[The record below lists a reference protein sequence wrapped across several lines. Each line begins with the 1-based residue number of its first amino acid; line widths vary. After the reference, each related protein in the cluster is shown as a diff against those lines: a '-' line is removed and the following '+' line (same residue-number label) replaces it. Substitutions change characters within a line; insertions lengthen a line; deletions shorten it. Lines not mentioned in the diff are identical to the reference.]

1 MASAL
6 HRLGSNFRDTLIKA
20 AGIRLSDVG
29 SRDTT
34 DYAEIICGDGVP
46 SGAYGRAS
54 GTTLL
59 YFRKDASTIDTAM
72 YISVDGGT
80 AWNAVLTSTVA
91 DSELAAL
98 AGLVS
103 AADRLPYFTGSG
115 TASLATFTAA
125 GRALVDDADA
135 AAQRTTLGLVI
146 GTDVQAYDAELAAVA
161 GLTSAANKGVRFT
174 GSGTAELV
182 DNVDAAAT
190 TGASTAAA
198 GTTTSDAGALPAG
211 TGRIYPTTAADGT
224 KGVKLNVADKVTG
237 RIIFIGNGVANQIL
251 KVYPPTGGTINGAAA
266 DAAFS
271 SASGKGVIISCLSSG
286 SNTWLAW

>member
-46 SGAYGRAS
+46 SGAYGRDS
-54 GTTLL
+54 GATLL

-72 YISVDGGT
+72 YISVNGGT

-91 DSELAAL
+91 DSELAAI

-103 AADRLPYFTGSG
+103 AADRLPYFTGAG
-115 TASLATFTAA
+115 TASLATFTSA

-224 KGVKLNVADKVTG
+224 KGVKLHTSDKVTG
-237 RIIFIGNGVANQIL
+237 RIIFIGNGVSTATL

-266 DAAFS
+266 DAAFV

>member
-20 AGIRLSDVG
+20 AGLRLSDVG
-29 SRDTT
+29 GRDTT

-46 SGAYGRAS
+46 SGAYGRDS
-54 GTTLL
+54 GATLL

-72 YISVDGGT
+72 YISINGGT

-91 DSELAAL
+91 DSELAA
-98 AGLVS
+98 
-103 AADRLPYFTGSG
+103 
-115 TASLATFTAA
+115 
-125 GRALVDDADA
+125 
-135 AAQRTTLGLVI
+135 I
-146 GTDVQAYDAELAAVA
+146 A
-161 GLTSAANKGVRFT
+161 GLTSAANKGIRFT

-182 DNVDAAAT
+182 DNTNAPADI
-190 TGASTAAA
+190 GASTAAA

-211 TGRIYPTTAADGT
+211 TARIYPTTGADGT
-224 KGVKLNVADKVTG
+224 KGVKLHTSDKVTG
-237 RIIFIGNGVANQIL
+237 RTIWIGNGVSTAIL

-271 SASGKGVIISCLSSG
+271 SASGKGVVIVCLSSG
-286 SNTWLAW
+286 SNAWLAW